1 MLLPEGREREAMAV
15 QPRAVLHKAHR
26 WVGLTLG
33 MLFALAGVTGGL
45 LLFQP
50 QFFRWAHGSLI
61 PPGLSEKPGSI
72 DRWVQNA
79 RAAVPDLHGPLAVWP
94 PRVSHN
100 LSDAGML
107 LFSGRAP
114 GGFGNTGFAAVLV
127 APESGAVLG
136 VIDVDRSP
144 AYAPL
149 FLHRQLWAGRIGAL
163 LIGIMGLASL
173 ALAVIG
179 VCLWWPRR
187 GGLLRKLSPR
197 PWRATFLRA
206 APLHQWVG
214 IWMVPLL
221 LVLAGTGVYLA
232 KPAWVAPVLSIVAG
246 ERTQSEHDRR
256 PAGVAAGEQ
265 GSACAS
271 AIRLDTALARAQ
283 ALVPGSHFVG
293 ISPYDRDTLRRWR
306 IDLQTDSEA
315 LFRQTYVLADL
326 ACGTVAVKNAPAQ
339 RSPRLA
345 TELWLISLH
354 DGTAFGT
361 TGQIVVSMAG
371 LIPLLL
377 AWSGFR
383 MWLRRRGARN
393 SLP

>member
-1 MLLPEGREREAMAV
+1 MLLPEQSERDAVAV
-15 QPRAVLHKAHR
+15 QPRAVLHKVHR
-26 WVGLTLG
+26 WIGLTLG
-33 MLFALAGVTGGL
+33 VLFALAGVTGGL

-79 RAAVPDLHGPLAVWP
+79 RAAVPYLQGPLDVWP
-94 PRVSHN
+94 PHVSHN
-100 LSDAGML
+100 LSDAGMV
-107 LFSGRAP
+107 LFYGRAP
-114 GGFGNTGFAAVLV
+114 GGFGRTGFAAVLV

-149 FLHRQLWAGRIGAL
+149 FLHRQLWAGRVGAL
-163 LIGIMGLASL
+163 LIGVMGLASL

-179 VCLWWPRR
+179 VCMWWPRR

-197 PWRATFLRA
+197 PWRTTFVRA

-221 LVLAGTGVYLA
+221 LVLAGSGVYLA
-232 KPAWVAPVLSIVAG
+232 MPAWVAPVLSIVAG
-246 ERTQSEHDRR
+246 ERAQSEHDRR
-256 PAGVAAGEQ
+256 PAGVVADAQ
-265 GSACAS
+265 GSACAG
-271 AIRLDTALARAQ
+271 AIDFDTALARAQ

-293 ISPYDRDTLRRWR
+293 LRPYDLDTLRRWR
-306 IDLQTDSEA
+306 IALQTDSEA
-315 LFRQTYVLADL
+315 LLGETYVIADL
-326 ACGTVAVKNAPAQ
+326 ECGTVAVKNAPAQ
-339 RSPRLA
+339 RSRRLA

-361 TGQIVVSMAG
+361 TGQVVVSMAG
-371 LIPLLL
+371 LVPALL

-383 MWLRRRGARN
+383 MWLRRRRARS
-393 SLP
+393 SLQ